1 MTYRV
6 ELDVD
11 SCTGYG
17 SCVQLSPDVFA
28 LVDGL
33 ARTRVAV
40 TDDPSVLEAADMCP
54 LSAIR
59 VVDAATG
66 AVVAG

>member
-17 SCVQLSPDVFA
+17 SCVQLSPDVFT
-28 LVDGL
+28 LVDGI
-33 ARTRVAV
+33 ARTRVAE
-40 TDDPSVLEAADMCP
+40 TDDASVLEAADRCP

-59 VVDAATG
+59 VVDATTG